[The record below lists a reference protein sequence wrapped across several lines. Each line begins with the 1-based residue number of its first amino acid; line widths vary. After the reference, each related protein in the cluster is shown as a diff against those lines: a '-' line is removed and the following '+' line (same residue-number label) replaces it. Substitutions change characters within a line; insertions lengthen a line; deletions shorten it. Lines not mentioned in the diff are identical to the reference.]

1 MWKRDG
7 YYTQTFRSLH
17 VINKIKLLLV
27 KTFLSSYHQ
36 MYCNNIVEACLLA
49 MLLPEQQL
57 LFPSV
62 GYEGAEWD
70 RWGAGGP
77 GKTREARD
85 TCKHEHTLLHDS
97 ILRE

>member
-1 MWKRDG
+1 
-7 YYTQTFRSLH
+7 
-17 VINKIKLLLV
+17 
-27 KTFLSSYHQ
+27 
-36 MYCNNIVEACLLA
+36 MYCNNIVEACLHA

-97 ILRE
+97 IERVRYNGAQFESAKFTNSW